1 MTTTEVPTRTSASRP
16 GTTARSAGIGRD
28 LSSVALRA
36 IRLTWREPEAWVSAI
51 FIPVFFYIVNVGS
64 LQRFVEQGTN
74 SSFSFKAFQ
83 LPTAIIFAVTGV
95 SRAGSIVADIQ
106 GGYFDRLLLT
116 PLRRITLLL
125 GLMIADL
132 ALVIALT
139 VPVVILG
146 LATGVRFA
154 TGVPGLLAFM
164 LISGA
169 WGLVFTGFP
178 YAIALKTANAS
189 AVNSSF
195 LLFFPFAFLTTAYL
209 PQSALTGWLGT
220 VANYNPVTY
229 LLAGLRAIVM
239 TGWDGAT
246 IGKGLLAIA
255 GVGTVSIGLALAA
268 LRGRLKQS

>member
-1 MTTTEVPTRTSASRP
+1 MTTTTVTEPAAAARP
-16 GTTARSAGIGRD
+16 GTTARSAGFRRD

-64 LQRFVEQGTN
+64 LQRFVEQGAGTT
-74 SSFSFKAFQ
+74 FSYKAFQ
-83 LPTAIIFAVTGV
+83 LPTSIIFAVTGV
-95 SRAGSIVADIQ
+95 SRAGSVVTDIQ

-116 PLRRITLLL
+116 PLRRVTLLL

-132 ALVIALT
+132 VLVISLT

-220 VANYNPVTY
+220 VSTYNPVTY
-229 LLAGLRAIVM
+229 LLAALRSIVI

-255 GVGTVSIGLALAA
+255 GVGVVSIGLALAA